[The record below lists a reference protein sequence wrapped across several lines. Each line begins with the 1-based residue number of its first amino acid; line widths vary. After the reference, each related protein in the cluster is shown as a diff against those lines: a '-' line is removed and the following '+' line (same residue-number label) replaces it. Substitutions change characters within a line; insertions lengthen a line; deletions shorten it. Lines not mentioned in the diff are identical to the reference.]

1 MGPKAVLR
9 FLFFR
14 SFNHGGERMNHSL
27 LKGYKI
33 ITFSFCLLAGYKIIT
48 YLCCVIKKQIIMPT
62 VLDLFGLKFI
72 IFTADHQPPHC
83 HVRSTNGSAKFE
95 IKDGVRLIESTLKPK
110 ELKLAEYVLEENLEN
125 IQEAWKKYHGEF

>member
-1 MGPKAVLR
+1 MAVLCH
-9 FLFFR
+9 LFY
-14 SFNHGGERMNHSL
+14 S

-33 ITFSFCLLAGYKIIT
+33 ISFILCLLAGYKIIS
-48 YLCCVIKKQIIMPT
+48 YLCVVIKKQIDMPT

-83 HVRSTNGSAKFE
+83 HVKSSNGSAKFE
-95 IKDGVRLIESTLKPK
+95 IKDGVRLIESTLRPK

-125 IQEAWKKYHGEF
+125 IQEAWKKIHGEL